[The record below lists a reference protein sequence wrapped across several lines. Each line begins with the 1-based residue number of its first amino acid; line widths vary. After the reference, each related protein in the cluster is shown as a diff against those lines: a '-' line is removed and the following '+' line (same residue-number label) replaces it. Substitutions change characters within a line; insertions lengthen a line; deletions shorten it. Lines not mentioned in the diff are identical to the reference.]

1 MHKHLLFTVAL
12 LASAMLPTYATAA
25 TMSKA
30 DYSAAQTRISA
41 DYKADQKLCTS
52 LKANAKDICSIQAK
66 GKQKVALAEVEFGY
80 TGKAADGNKL
90 RVVTAEAAYAVA
102 KEKCDDLAGN
112 DKDVCQKQAKAD
124 ETQALAAAK
133 LGKQVAAARTDAADD
148 VRDANYKLA
157 VEKCDALAGDAKT
170 RCVSAA
176 KTTNAT
182 QAAQAASA
190 VAAMKP
196 ATVPAMPTPKK
207 EKKGG
212 C

>member
-1 MHKHLLFTVAL
+1 MHKHLLFTVTLLAAAL
-12 LASAMLPTYATAA
+12 LPLGATASNL
-25 TMSKA
+25 SKV
-30 DYSAAQTRISA
+30 DYNAAKTRA
-41 DYKADQKLCTS
+41 GAEYKAGQALCAD
-52 LKANAKDICSIQAK
+52 LKNNAKDICSIQAK
-66 GKQKVALAEVEFGY
+66 SKQKVALAEAEFSY
-80 TGKAADGNKL
+80 TGKATDGSKL
-90 RVVTAEAAYAVA
+90 SVVTAEAAYAVA

-124 ETQALAAAK
+124 ETKALAAAK

-148 VRDANYKLA
+148 VLDANYQLA
-157 VEKCDALAGDAKT
+157 VEKCDSLAGDAKS
-170 RCVSAA
+170 RCAA
-176 KTTNAT
+176 AARATQAT

-196 ATVPAMPTPKK
+196 ATVPVMPTPKK